1 MCLGKFYFE
10 ACIGIYIGFVVVGV
24 VGVNKFVYDIWGDMV
39 NIVFCMEINGQV
51 GWVNILE
58 VIYNLIKYQF
68 DCEYWGKVQVKNKG
82 LIDMYF
88 VKGACVGVI
97 VFVQCEIF
105 ERFRLVWDVV
115 VLVVVIFWFVGKW
128 LANLYNFLAE
138 NVVFVFVI
146 ICIFNLEFLKLNVIM
161 RIKLF
166 LAVLVFI
173 VLFLAVLF
181 VQ

>member
-10 ACIGIYIGFVVVGV
+10 VWIGIYIGFVVVGV

-39 NIVFCMEINGQV
+39 NIVFCMEINGQA

-88 VKGACVGVI
+88 VKGVCVGVI
-97 VFVQCEIF
+97 VFV
-105 ERFRLVWDVV
+105 
-115 VLVVVIFWFVGKW
+115 
-128 LANLYNFLAE
+128 
-138 NVVFVFVI
+138 
-146 ICIFNLEFLKLNVIM
+146 
-161 RIKLF
+161 
-166 LAVLVFI
+166 
-173 VLFLAVLF
+173 
-181 VQ
+181 